1 MGMLRARTTV
11 WAVILAL
18 GLMGQV
24 WAKSATRADSPDTE
38 SMFGSDDGLAVI
50 SAALNSRYREASLSD
65 CSHLVHSIY
74 EQAGFPYSYVSSSTV
89 YRGDSSFRRVKYP
102 HTGDLV
108 AWPGHLG
115 IVVNP
120 AQRSFYSALRS
131 GPGIDYYDA
140 PYWKARGPA
149 RFYRYVKN
157 ASRAER

>member
-1 MGMLRARTTV
+1 MVNARTGIA
-11 WAVILAL
+11 AVIV
-18 GLMGQV
+18 GLFVIVQAA
-24 WAKSATRADSPDTE
+24 AKSPVSSDDGE
-38 SMFGSDDGLAVI
+38 SIFSSDDGLAVI

-74 EQAGFPYSYVSSSTV
+74 DQAGFPYSYASSSSV
-89 YRGDSSFRRVKYP
+89 YRGESQFRRVKYP

-120 AQRSFYSALRS
+120 SQHSFYSALRS

-140 PYWKARGPA
+140 PYWKSRGPA
-149 RFYRYVKN
+149 RFFRYVKRV
-157 ASRAER
+157 SSVRR